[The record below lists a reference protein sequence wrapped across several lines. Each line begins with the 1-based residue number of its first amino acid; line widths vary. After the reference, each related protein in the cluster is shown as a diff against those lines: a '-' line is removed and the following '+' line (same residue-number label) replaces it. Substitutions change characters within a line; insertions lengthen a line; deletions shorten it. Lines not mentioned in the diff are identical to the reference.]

1 MGAWHYRFRGPLK
14 NELHAYSLSGRPV
27 VLGHREGGAAKMLA
41 RSIRSIYSMSAVA
54 CKVRE
59 PANRSGMSCEVYEI
73 TIGALCS
80 KVCRFTQCTRS
91 VALGSLRV
99 IGDTTMSMSKS
110 FLAAIAAIAAVTVA
124 QPSVAKDTVRIAF
137 IGPLTGGN
145 SAAGLGGRNS
155 AQLAV
160 SLRNANPSAQFNY
173 ELVTLDDECKPNV
186 GIQVAT
192 KVASDDSI
200 IAAIPHYC
208 SAVGIAT
215 VDVYA
220 RFGLPVVI
228 WGAILPAITYGN
240 DYHEIHRVSGTMI
253 NEADLAAQFLTK
265 QGYKKVVVVHDTTDF
280 GKGQNKYFS
289 EALAKT
295 DGKIIATFPVNPD
308 QQDLT
313 AELTKIK
320 DLKPDIVFLGG
331 LTPLGVR
338 LRAQMERVGLN
349 VQFAAVSGIMTTG
362 FIEGAGGA
370 AEGTISFHNG
380 MPIEKYPEGLQFLA
394 DYAKAGFRED
404 PDAYGPFAFAATNL
418 VMDAIEK
425 VGPSR
430 DKVKEFLDGTKGYKS
445 LIGEINFD
453 DHRQNLVSANPYIVQ
468 DGKWVYWPD
477 SAYATGKRKLIAAP

>member
-1 MGAWHYRFRGPLK
+1 MSTSK
-14 NELHAYSLSGRPV
+14 NV
-27 VLGHREGGAAKMLA
+27 CAA
-41 RSIRSIYSMSAVA
+41 
-54 CKVRE
+54 
-59 PANRSGMSCEVYEI
+59 
-73 TIGALCS
+73 
-80 KVCRFTQCTRS
+80 
-91 VALGSLRV
+91 
-99 IGDTTMSMSKS
+99 
-110 FLAAIAAIAAVTVA
+110 FLAISLATFAG
-124 QPSVAKDTVRIAF
+124 PSVAKDTVRIAF

-155 AQLAV
+155 AELAV
-160 SLRNANPSAQFNY
+160 TLHNANAGSKYNY

-192 KVASDDSI
+192 KVASDKSI

-265 QGYKKVVVVHDTTDF
+265 QGYKKFAVVHDTTDF

-320 DLKPDIVFLGG
+320 ELRPDIVFLGG

-338 LRAQMERVGLN
+338 LRTQMERVGLAP
-349 VQFAAVSGIMTTG
+349 QFAAVSGIMTTG
-362 FIEGAGGA
+362 FIEGAGA
-370 AEGTISFHNG
+370 VAEGAISFHNG
-380 MPIEKYPEGLQFLA
+380 MPIDKYPEGPQFLK
-394 DYAKAGFRED
+394 DYEKAGFRED
-404 PDAYGPFAFAATNL
+404 PDAYGPFSYAATNL
-418 VMDAIEK
+418 VMDAIEA
-425 VGPSR
+425 VGPDR
-430 DKVKEFLDGTKGYKS
+430 DRVKDKLDGTKGYKS

-453 DHRQNLVSANPYIVQ
+453 DHRQNLVSATPYVVQ
-468 DGKWVYWPD
+468 AGKWVYWED
-477 SAYATGKRKLIAAP
+477 SEYVTGKRKLVGAP